1 MDELTDLDRL
11 AVRERPVGR
20 PLMHQ
25 SWGKL
30 LFMHWRIEAERLR
43 ALLPKQLEI
52 DTFDGS
58 AWIAIAPFTMWDTRA
73 LPGLLPPIPGFSSMH
88 ELNVR
93 TYVHFERVPGV
104 WFFSLDCNSAA
115 AVMGARAFYS
125 LPYYKADIELKQEA
139 LTIDYSLLRT
149 DEPPRASRVG
159 RPCQITPPDPRA
171 GRPCHVRT
179 EFRAVWTIGEN
190 IPVSEP
196 GSLEFFLTE
205 RYCLYSE
212 RAGEIYRARIHHTP
226 WPLQKAGLSLLS
238 STMIESLGLAT
249 PKEDP
254 LLHYAE
260 ELKVDI
266 WPLRKAH

>member
-1 MDELTDLDRL
+1 MGAPTVTDLDRL
-11 AVRERPVGR
+11 AVRERPDGR
-20 PLMHQ
+20 PLVHQ
-25 SWGKL
+25 TWGKL
-30 LFMHWRIEAERLR
+30 LFMHWRVDAERLR
-43 ALLPKQLEI
+43 ALLPRQLEI

-73 LPGLLPPIPGFSSMH
+73 LPGLLPPIPGLSSMH

-93 TYVHFERVPGV
+93 TYVHLDRVPGV

-115 AVMGARAFYS
+115 AVLGARAFYF

-139 LTIDYSLLRT
+139 LTIDYSLVRT
-149 DEPPRASRVG
+149 DEPPA
-159 RPCQITPPDPRA
+159 
-171 GRPCHVRT
+171 
-179 EFRAVWTIGEN
+179 EFRAVWTIGES
-190 IPVSEP
+190 IPASEP

-212 RAGEIYRARIHHTP
+212 RDGEIYRARIHHAP
-226 WPLQKAGLSLLS
+226 WPLRKASLSLLS

-249 PKEDP
+249 PKDDP

-260 ELKVDI
+260 EVKVDI
-266 WPLRKAH
+266 WPIRKAH